1 MVNHMTDARMAL
13 DQLIRDRGEDYA
25 SLSRLLGRNAA
36 YIQQFIRRGTPRK
49 LDEEDRRTLAR
60 YFRVEESVLGG
71 PALLN
76 RVLSPTGTVNDAK
89 SGWNG
94 PKRPLRSAADLI
106 RIPRFTVRA
115 SAGAGA
121 LDPEEFD
128 VSSIGLTAAF
138 LRALCSDPASLSM
151 IKVTGDSMEPTL
163 GEGDDILVDRSDAAD
178 RVRDGIYVLRFDDAL
193 NVKRIAIQPEGRR
206 FTVRSDNPAYP
217 SWSDCD
223 PSRID
228 IIGRVVWVGRRV
240 K

>member
-1 MVNHMTDARMAL
+1 MTDARTAL

-60 YFRVEESVLGG
+60 YFRIDEAVLGG
-71 PALLN
+71 PA
-76 RVLSPTGTVNDAK
+76 VLAQAAVVNEGR
-89 SGWNG
+89 SGWRG
-94 PKRPLRSAADLI
+94 PRRDLRSAADLV
-106 RIPRFTVRA
+106 RIPRFAVRA

-121 LDPEEFD
+121 LDADEFD

-138 LRALCSDPASLSM
+138 LRTLCRDPAALSM

-163 GEGDDILVDRSDAAD
+163 GDGDDILVDRNDAA
-178 RVRDGIYVLRFDDAL
+178 VALRDGIYVLRFDDAL
-193 NVKRIAIQPEGRR
+193 NVKRIAVQPEGRR
-206 FTVRSDNPAYP
+206 FTVRSDNAAYP
-217 SWSDCD
+217 SWPDCD
-223 PSRID
+223 PARVD

-240 K
+240 R